1 MKVYIDVYKE
11 VKEALPW
18 ATEDM
23 IRKFAY
29 KSWKAQ
35 NQKQPEINV
44 EAPKVEYKKKE
55 KLRPKLYPMSSKACH
70 ELANSHTTRFKLCEG
85 RKIRHKFIC
94 NRCGYGRSFGYI
106 TPYGLLCPQCAAKK
120 AGGHGAPHYITT
132 PMRD

>member
-23 IRKFAY
+23 IREFAY

-44 EAPKVEYKKKE
+44 EAPKVEYKKRV
-55 KLRPKLYPMSSKACH
+55 KLQPKLYPILKSA
-70 ELANSHTTRFKLCEG
+70 TYRV
-85 RKIRHKFIC
+85 
-94 NRCGYGRSFGYI
+94 
-106 TPYGLLCPQCAAKK
+106 
-120 AGGHGAPHYITT
+120 
-132 PMRD
+132 

>member
-44 EAPKVEYKKKE
+44 EAPKVEYKKRRNFNQSYI
-55 KLRPKLYPMSSKACH
+55 LCHPRLAMS
-70 ELANSHTTRFKLCEG
+70 
-85 RKIRHKFIC
+85 
-94 NRCGYGRSFGYI
+94 
-106 TPYGLLCPQCAAKK
+106 
-120 AGGHGAPHYITT
+120 
-132 PMRD
+132 

>member
-44 EAPKVEYKKKE
+44 EAPKVEYKKKGE
-55 KLRPKLYPMSSKACH
+55 TSTKAI
-70 ELANSHTTRFKLCEG
+70 SYV
-85 RKIRHKFIC
+85 IQ
-94 NRCGYGRSFGYI
+94 
-106 TPYGLLCPQCAAKK
+106 GLP
-120 AGGHGAPHYITT
+120 
-132 PMRD
+132 